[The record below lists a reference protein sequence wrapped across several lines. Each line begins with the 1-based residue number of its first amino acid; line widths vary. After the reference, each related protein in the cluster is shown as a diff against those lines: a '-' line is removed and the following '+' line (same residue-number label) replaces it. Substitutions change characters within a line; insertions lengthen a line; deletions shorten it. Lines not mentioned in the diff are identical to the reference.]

1 MTIKTYKLE
10 EEDRYVDFRSYIG
23 GVYFGDPCY
32 VVPGWDDDVDLWD
45 QLCDKMFVPVT
56 HKHPDTGE
64 EVTSREEPFDSRNN
78 IRVVE
83 LHRKM
88 DEPAGK
94 FYMWSTAYGD
104 GCFPITLNDKLVE
117 KLGVDA
123 GCLSI
128 IPMNLINKWG
138 KERSAKSD
146 GYVYD
151 GPGLAG
157 FLAVEEGDM
166 RWNNWDI
173 LTGDN
178 SQDDDDSWMDEEE
191 EMYG

>member
-1 MTIKTYKLE
+1 MKIKTYKLE

-45 QLCDKMFVPVT
+45 QLCDKMFVRVT
-56 HKHPDTGE
+56 RKDPSTGE
-64 EVTSREEPFDSRNN
+64 EVTTREEPFDARNT

-83 LHRKM
+83 I
-88 DEPAGK
+88 DNEK
-94 FYMWSTAYGD
+94 FYMWNTSYGD
-104 GCFPITLNDKLVE
+104 GCFPITLNDKVVD

-128 IPMNLINKWG
+128 VPMNLINKWG
-138 KERSAKSD
+138 KERDAKSL

-157 FLAVEEGDM
+157 FLSVEEGDM
-166 RWNNWDI
+166 HWNNWDI
-173 LTGDN
+173 LTGGLDEDE
-178 SQDDDDSWMDEEE
+178 DDDDESYWADQDE